1 MSNEINNNNNYESK
15 YIYSLLEINKSLRNE
30 VETIYKLLR
39 QKLKL
44 ESPANSISASNNN
57 NNNNLTKLNNL
68 INEFEIILSNL
79 GIQMESH
86 NELISTINTIEEKYN
101 KIQQNT
107 LLLGNINEL
116 QKKLKIII
124 SQNNELKLKFENLK
138 KTNDFLNKENI
149 DLRLQLERNL
159 KERKEMNG
167 IISQIENMG
176 DKLKE
181 VETKYKD
188 KLRQKDDIIS
198 QLDVQLQQ
206 YELKIKQLQKELLIS
221 KIEVEKNKVEIMKD
235 KSQNINIDNNINLK
249 TNNTTYMNSDTKMFS
264 SLINNGLSA
273 SGSLKNKKFEE
284 NKINDYDILDNNNIK
299 EKENEKNNI
308 LNNEDKPE
316 NLENSSENN
325 NSSHNENSE
334 DENIDDLLKEVD
346 ETINKSI

>member
-1 MSNEINNNNNYESK
+1 MSNQIKNNNNYESK
-15 YIYSLLEINKSLRNE
+15 YIESLLEINKSLRNE

-44 ESPANSISASNNN
+44 EFSSASLSDSDNNKN
-57 NNNNLTKLNNL
+57 HLTKLNNL

-249 TNNTTYMNSDTKMFS
+249 TNNTTCMNSDTKMFS

-284 NKINDYDILDNNNIK
+284 NKINDYVILDNNNIK
-299 EKENEKNNI
+299 EKEKNNI

>member
-1 MSNEINNNNNYESK
+1 MSNQIKNNNNYESK
-15 YIYSLLEINKSLRNE
+15 YIESLLEINKSLRNE

-44 ESPANSISASNNN
+44 EFSSTSLSDSDNNKN
-57 NNNNLTKLNNL
+57 HLTKLNNL

-206 YELKIKQLQKELLIS
+206 YEIKIKQLQKELLIS

>member
-1 MSNEINNNNNYESK
+1 MSNEINDNNSYESK

-44 ESPANSISASNNN
+44 ESTPSSISSS

>member
-1 MSNEINNNNNYESK
+1 MSNQIKNNNNYESK
-15 YIYSLLEINKSLRNE
+15 YIESLLEINKSLRNE

-44 ESPANSISASNNN
+44 EFSSTSLSDSDNNKN
-57 NNNNLTKLNNL
+57 HLTKLNNL

>member
-1 MSNEINNNNNYESK
+1 MSNQIKNNNNYESK
-15 YIYSLLEINKSLRNE
+15 YIESLLEINKSLRNE

-44 ESPANSISASNNN
+44 EFSSASLSDSDNNKSH
-57 NNNNLTKLNNL
+57 LAKLNNL

>member
-1 MSNEINNNNNYESK
+1 MSNQIKNNNNYESK
-15 YIYSLLEINKSLRNE
+15 YIESLLEINKSLRNE

-44 ESPANSISASNNN
+44 EFSSASLSDSDNNKN
-57 NNNNLTKLNNL
+57 HLTKLNNL

-107 LLLGNINEL
+107 LWLGNINEL

-249 TNNTTYMNSDTKMFS
+249 TNNTTYMNSATKMFS
-264 SLINNGLSA
+264 SLIYNGLSA

-299 EKENEKNNI
+299 EKEKNNI

>member
-1 MSNEINNNNNYESK
+1 MSNQIKNNNNYESK
-15 YIYSLLEINKSLRNE
+15 YIESLLEINKSLRNE

-44 ESPANSISASNNN
+44 EFSSTSLSDSDNNKN
-57 NNNNLTKLNNL
+57 HLTKLNNL

-299 EKENEKNNI
+299 EKEKNNI

>member
-1 MSNEINNNNNYESK
+1 MSNQIKNNNNYESK
-15 YIYSLLEINKSLRNE
+15 YIESLLEINKSLRNE

-44 ESPANSISASNNN
+44 EFSSASLSDSDNNKN
-57 NNNNLTKLNNL
+57 HLTKLNNL

-299 EKENEKNNI
+299 EKEKEKNNI
-308 LNNEDKPE
+308 LNNEVKPE

>member
-1 MSNEINNNNNYESK
+1 MSNQIKNNNNYESK
-15 YIYSLLEINKSLRNE
+15 YIESLLEINKSLRNE

-44 ESPANSISASNNN
+44 EFSSTSLSDSDNNKN
-57 NNNNLTKLNNL
+57 HLTKLNNL

-284 NKINDYDILDNNNIK
+284 NKINDFDVLDNNNIK

-325 NSSHNENSE
+325 NSSHKKCHN
-334 DENIDDLLKEVD
+334 
-346 ETINKSI
+346 

>member
-1 MSNEINNNNNYESK
+1 MSNQIKNNNNYESK
-15 YIYSLLEINKSLRNE
+15 YIESLLEINKSLRNE

-44 ESPANSISASNNN
+44 EFSLTSISDSDNNKN
-57 NNNNLTKLNNL
+57 HLTKLNNL

-249 TNNTTYMNSDTKMFS
+249 TNNTTYMNSDTKMMFS

>member
-1 MSNEINNNNNYESK
+1 MSNQIKNNNNYESK
-15 YIYSLLEINKSLRNE
+15 YIESLLEINKSLRNE

-44 ESPANSISASNNN
+44 EFSSTSLSDSDNNKN
-57 NNNNLTKLNNL
+57 HLTKLNNL

-235 KSQNINIDNNINLK
+235 KSQNINIDNNLNLK

-299 EKENEKNNI
+299 EKEKNNI